1 MSNGPDSRH
10 SPPGADEQARLARME
25 RALLAHV
32 RQEFSA
38 PAAVVVDYARMLYA
52 DAARFGLDA
61 MQADLARI
69 RDAGETL
76 HRIISGLLDP
86 TQLAQRAGASD
97 LEAFRGKLRHDLRTP
112 INAIKGYGEMLI
124 EDARA
129 DGHEGFAK
137 DLEKLLG
144 SAAQM
149 LERIDALAKVSGIA
163 PGGPGAA
170 EIMAMSDQALVAAA
184 LDAIKPVTDDEPER
198 EIAPSQILVIDD
210 NESNRDLLSRRLTR
224 EGHTVSLAEDGEKGL
239 ASLTTAAF
247 DLILLDL
254 MMPGISGFEVLRR
267 LKDSAR
273 WRHIPVIMISA
284 LDEID
289 SIVRCI
295 EMGAEDYLPKPFNP
309 VLLRAR
315 INATLE
321 KKQLRDRE
329 QAMLRDLQAEK
340 EKSEK
345 LLLNI
350 LPRPVVARLKAGE
363 DLIAD
368 RFEDVTVLF
377 ADLVGFTSL
386 STRLSARQLVELL
399 NSVVSAFDALSLS
412 LGLEKIKTIGDAYMV
427 AGGLPEP
434 RPDHAKACAELAL
447 EMMTAAREFTPPFGE
462 KLQLRIGLHTGSV
475 VAGIIGTHKF
485 VYDAWGDTVNT
496 ASRMESQGAANEIH
510 VSAATYRSLRDDY
523 VFSPRGAM
531 DIRGKGSMETYFL
544 RARRAPKVA

>member
-1 MSNGPDSRH
+1 
-10 SPPGADEQARLARME
+10 
-25 RALLAHV
+25 
-32 RQEFSA
+32 
-38 PAAVVVDYARMLYA
+38 
-52 DAARFGLDA
+52 
-61 MQADLARI
+61 MQDDLARI

-76 HRIISGLLDP
+76 HGIITGLLDP
-86 TQLAQRAGASD
+86 AQLALRGAAAD

-129 DGHEGFAK
+129 EGHEGFAK
-137 DLEKLLG
+137 DLEKLLD

-149 LERIDALAKVSGIA
+149 LGRIDALAKVSGIE

-170 EIMAMSDQALVAAA
+170 EIAAMGDRAVVSAA
-184 LDAIKPVTDDEPER
+184 LDAIKPVRDDEPER
-198 EIAPSQILVIDD
+198 EIQPSHILVIDD
-210 NESNRDLLSRRLTR
+210 NEANRDLLSRRLTR
-224 EGHTVSLAEDGEKGL
+224 EGHTVSAAEDGEKGL
-239 ASLTTAAF
+239 ALLGTAEF

-254 MMPGISGFEVLRR
+254 MMPGISGYEVLRR
-267 LKDSAR
+267 LKDSGR
-273 WRHIPVIMISA
+273 WRHVPVIMISA

-295 EMGAEDYLPKPFNP
+295 ELGAEDYLPKPFNP

-340 EKSEK
+340 EKTEK

-350 LPRPVVARLKAGE
+350 LPRSVVARLKAGE
-363 DLIAD
+363 ELIAD
-368 RFEDVTVLF
+368 RFEDVTILF

-386 STRLSARQLVELL
+386 STRLSARQLVDLL
-399 NSVVSAFDALSLS
+399 NRVVSTFDQLSLS

-434 RPDHAKACAELAL
+434 RADHAKACAELAL
-447 EMMTAAREFTPPFGE
+447 AMMDAVRDFSRGVDE

-475 VAGIIGTHKF
+475 VAGVIGTHKF

-510 VSAATYRSLRDDY
+510 VSAATYRSLRNDY
-523 VFSPRGAM
+523 LFSPRGAM
-531 DIRGKGSMETYFL
+531 DIRGKGAMETYFL
-544 RARRAPKVA
+544 RGRKAPQAA